1 MSLEEAP
8 GLFILICPLAVAGH
22 PVVGQNLTGRVPA
35 QSNLQLHVSDFS
47 SFWPHLTGIFQS
59 QSSVLQLIWTL
70 ACLAEPAKKSIS

>member
-8 GLFILICPLAVAGH
+8 GLFILICPLAV
-22 PVVGQNLTGRVPA
+22 VMGQNLTGRVPA

-47 SFWPHLTGIFQS
+47 SFWPYLPGIFQS

-70 ACLAEPAKKSIS
+70 ARLAEPAKKSIS